1 MPCIGVGDPGSDLEA
16 ASGLGD
22 GRHRD
27 VQIAGGEALVVHPAP
42 VEAETLGFHCE
53 VADNAHG
60 RLGDQV
66 DAGSESPFRHTGNLL
81 PDPRPLGGELVD
93 GSLWFP
99 PGNFCN

>member
-1 MPCIGVGDPGSDLEA
+1 MRVRSQRPLRAGVNLIPA
-16 ASGLGD
+16 APVG
-22 GRHRD
+22 
-27 VQIAGGEALVVHPAP
+27 VICALA

-53 VADNAHG
+53 VADNAYG